1 MQRPSESLLNN
12 AISLMV
18 KERGKQKRALTGVK
32 MFGFGNFDLYAV
44 GILRKFCTVTTTK
57 HKLISEQQWMSK
69 TKDCTD

>member
-1 MQRPSESLLNN
+1 
-12 AISLMV
+12 MV
-18 KERGKQKRALTGVK
+18 KERGKQKRAPTGEK

-44 GILRKFCTVTTTK
+44 GILRKFCTVATTK